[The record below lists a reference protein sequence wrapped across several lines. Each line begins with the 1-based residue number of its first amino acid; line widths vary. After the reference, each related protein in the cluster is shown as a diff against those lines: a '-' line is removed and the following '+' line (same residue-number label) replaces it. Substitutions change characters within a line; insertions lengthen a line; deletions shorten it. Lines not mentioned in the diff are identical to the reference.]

1 MWAVKE
7 GAGKGTEK
15 VRLLG
20 VPTHG
25 DRKFILSLGVHVPQG
40 GVGGRCTGLNFEQ
53 TNAVD

>member
-40 GVGGRCTGLNFEQ
+40 GVGGRSHRAEF
-53 TNAVD
+53 